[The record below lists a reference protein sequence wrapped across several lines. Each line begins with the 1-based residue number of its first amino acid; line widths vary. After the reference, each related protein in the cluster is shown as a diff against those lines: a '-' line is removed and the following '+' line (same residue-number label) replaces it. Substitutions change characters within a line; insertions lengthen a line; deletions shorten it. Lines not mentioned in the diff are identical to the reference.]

1 MGEDMRLVLLA
12 IQVSRL
18 VLASTVSAVL
28 YESVESLQMHREYSE
43 NPSARS
49 GTYRIK
55 QQRPPNPHESRMEP

>member
-1 MGEDMRLVLLA
+1 MGEDMWLVFLA

-28 YESVESLQMHREYSE
+28 CKSVESLQMHREYWA

-49 GTYRIK
+49 GTYHIK
-55 QQRPPNPHESRMEP
+55 QQRPPNPHESRRAP